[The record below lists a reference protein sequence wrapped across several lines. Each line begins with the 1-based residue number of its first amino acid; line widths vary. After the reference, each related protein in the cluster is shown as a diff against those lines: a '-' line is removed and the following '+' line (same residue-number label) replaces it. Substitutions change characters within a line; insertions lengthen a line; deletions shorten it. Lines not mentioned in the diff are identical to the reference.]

1 VRTSFVFVAAC
12 AFAAIAHAQPA
23 PTVARVTGRVIDALG
38 HPVRD
43 ATVAIQDSDAPAT
56 KTDRDGYYHVTDVP
70 VGATLV
76 IDHAGFETGLAV
88 VTGPVAD
95 EVVLL
100 SLEQASETIEV
111 KSEAPPD
118 APGAAK
124 IDRTEIQRV
133 PGTGGDLVRTLTA
146 MPGIVN
152 TPLPTGFSGVV
163 IRGSAPEDSKILVD
177 GFEVPLLYH
186 TIAFRSILPVE
197 AIDTLDYIPGGFGAE
212 YGRAASGIVALTTRT
227 GSDQRTEQA
236 ELSVLDSGVLAQG
249 SVDKD
254 VHYML
259 AFRRSTID
267 LILPYVIPKSVDLSL
282 TTVPYYYDLQGRVD
296 YDMSPAWRLTFSTI
310 GSQDTLEI
318 FGDKSMNAD
327 KRFYDDTRFIRFIG
341 SAHWHDG
348 PWSAYVALSEMPEE
362 FEFEAGT
369 LSYIDIK
376 RLDTTLRT
384 EVTRTGKDLAGLID
398 PVWRLGAEADVSR
411 YGVNLALPQ
420 PPQPG
425 EPGMVDLKD
434 PTVIFHGTI
443 WTPDF
448 AAWTALTAGLGPRFR
463 ATASLRV
470 DGFAR
475 EDDVAVQPRGELQ
488 YRIDPK
494 TTARL
499 SAGAYRRP
507 AENQQELLHS
517 NLQPEQATQVI
528 VGVQH
533 EPREGFR
540 IQTSLY
546 YTDRSDL
553 ITMQPDG
560 ELANEGRGTTY
571 GAELLATAR
580 TGPWFAWLSYSYS
593 HSTRIDYPGAPE
605 HLFAYDQPHSLN
617 AAGSWRH
624 GNWQLG
630 ARFELYSGLPYT
642 PVVGA
647 VFDSDRD
654 FYTPIYGPLDSER
667 APIHHQL
674 DVRIDHTWHPGP
686 LALTGFIDV
695 QNVYLDESVVTYS
708 YSYDYSQ
715 RIAFKSIPI
724 IPSIGIRGVL

>member
-1 VRTSFVFVAAC
+1 VL
-12 AFAAIAHAQPA
+12 AH
-23 PTVARVTGRVIDALG
+23 VSGRVIDALG
-38 HPVRD
+38 HPVRG
-43 ATVAIQDSDAPAT
+43 ATVAIQDAPAPPV
-56 KTDRDGYYHVTDVP
+56 KTDRDGFYRLSDVP
-70 VGATLV
+70 AGATLV
-76 IDHAGFETGLAV
+76 IDHEGFETGLAV
-88 VTGPVAD
+88 ATKPVLD

-100 SLEQASETIEV
+100 TEQQASETIEV
-111 KSEAPPD
+111 KSEAPPE

-124 IDRTEIQRV
+124 IDRADIQRV

-152 TPLPTGFSGVV
+152 SPLPTGFSGVV

-197 AIDTLDYIPGGFGAE
+197 AIDTLDYIPGGFGVE
-212 YGRAASGIVALTTRT
+212 YGRAASGIVALTTRI
-227 GSDQRTEQA
+227 GSDQRSEQA
-236 ELSVLDSGVLAQG
+236 EISALDGGALAQG
-249 SVDKD
+249 SAGKD
-254 VHYML
+254 THYML

-267 LILPYVIPKSVDLSL
+267 LILPYILPASLDLSL

-296 YDMSPAWRLTFSTI
+296 YDLSPAWRLTFSTI

-327 KRFYDDTRFIRFIG
+327 KRFYDDTRFIRFTG
-341 SAHWHDG
+341 AAHWHDG
-348 PWSAYVALSEMPEE
+348 PWTASLALSEMPEE
-362 FEFEAGT
+362 FQFEAG
-369 LSYIDIK
+369 SQSFIDIK
-376 RLDTTLRT
+376 RLDTTLRG
-384 EVTRTGKDLAGLID
+384 EVTRTGKDLAGLLD
-398 PVWRLGAEADVSR
+398 PMWRIGAEADVSR
-411 YGVNLALPQ
+411 YGVDLALPQ
-420 PPQPG
+420 APQPG
-425 EPGMVDLKD
+425 EPGMVDLKN
-434 PTVIFHGTI
+434 PTVLFNGTI

-448 AAWTALTAGLGPRFR
+448 AAWSALTAGLGKRVR

-475 EDDVAVQPRGELQ
+475 EHVANVQPRGELS
-488 YRIDPK
+488 YKLGDK

-507 AENQQELLHS
+507 AENQEELLHS

-533 EPREGFR
+533 EPREGVR

-553 ITMQPDG
+553 ITMLPTGQLG
-560 ELANEGRGTTY
+560 NEGRGTTY

-580 TGPWFAWLSYSYS
+580 SGPWFAWLSYSYS

-617 AAGSWRH
+617 ASGSWKH
-624 GNWQLG
+624 GRWQLG

-642 PVVGA
+642 PVLGS
-647 VFDSDRD
+647 VFDSDRN
-654 FYTPIYGPLDSER
+654 FYTPIYGPIDSER
-667 APIHHQL
+667 APLHHQL
-674 DVRIDHTWHPGP
+674 DLRIDHTWHPGP
-686 LALTGFIDV
+686 VALTGFIDV
-695 QNVYLDESVVTYS
+695 QNVYLNESVVTYT

-724 IPSIGIRGVL
+724 IPSIGVRGVL